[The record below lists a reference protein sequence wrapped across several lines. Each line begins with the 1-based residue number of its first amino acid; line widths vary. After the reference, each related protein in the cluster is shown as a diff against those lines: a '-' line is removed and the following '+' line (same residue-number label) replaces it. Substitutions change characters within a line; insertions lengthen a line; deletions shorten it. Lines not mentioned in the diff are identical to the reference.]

1 MRIERAQMNPLIS
14 PIHVAPS
21 SPEMQVVS
29 AFNAA
34 AVSVG
39 GDTILMLRVA
49 EVPRD
54 VAEDEVAVPIV
65 SHENGKQRIT
75 VRRFKKDT
83 PGLDTSDPRG
93 IFFQGEIYLSSLSH
107 LRLARSQD
115 GYHFEIEKTPALF
128 PTELY
133 EEYGIEDPRMTTI
146 GDITYINYTAVSR
159 YGVAVALAST
169 KDFKT
174 YTKHGIILPPENKNV
189 VVFPEKI
196 NDQYVMIHRPATSGL
211 GNQQMWIGFSADM
224 MYWGAH
230 RPFMGKRPGMWD
242 SIRIGAGAVPI
253 KTDYGWLE
261 IYHGVNEVQGYCL
274 GAVLL
279 QLDNPCNI
287 LARSNIPFLIPETEY
302 ERTGFYGNVV
312 FTCGAVATKR
322 ENTSIVSIY
331 YGAADQ
337 YTCRAD
343 IDLEDILDSLH
354 APALSVPIPVDIN
367 QMPYQSGTACPLFG
381 M

>member
-1 MRIERAQMNPLIS
+1 MP
-14 PIHVAPS
+14 
-21 SPEMQVVS
+21 
-29 AFNAA
+29 
-34 AVSVG
+34 
-39 GDTILMLRVA
+39 
-49 EVPRD
+49 
-54 VAEDEVAVPIV
+54 EDEVAVPIV
-65 SHENGKQRIT
+65 SREDGEAKISI
-75 VRRFKKDT
+75 RRFKKNT

-93 IFFQGEIYLSSLSH
+93 IVYNGEILLSSLSH
-107 LRLARSQD
+107 LRLARSKD

-133 EEYGIEDPRMTTI
+133 EEYGIEDPRMTYLE
-146 GDITYINYTAVSR
+146 GMVYINYTAVSR
-159 YGVAVALAST
+159 FGVGVALAST

-189 VVFPEKI
+189 VIFPERI
-196 NDQYVMIHRPATSGL
+196 DGQYVMIHRPATAGL
-211 GNQQMWIGFSADM
+211 GNQQMWMGYSDDM
-224 MYWGAH
+224 IHWGKH
-230 RPFMGKRPGMWD
+230 MPFMGKRPGMWD

-261 IYHGVNEVQGYCL
+261 IYHGVNEEQGYCL
-274 GAVLL
+274 GAVLM
-279 QLDNPCNI
+279 DINEPCKI

-312 FTCGAVATKR
+312 FTCGAVVTKAA
-322 ENTSIVSIY
+322 NSSIVSIY

-354 APALSVPIPVDIN
+354 APALSVNIPVDIN
-367 QMPYQSGTACPLFG
+367 QVPYQSGSACPLFG